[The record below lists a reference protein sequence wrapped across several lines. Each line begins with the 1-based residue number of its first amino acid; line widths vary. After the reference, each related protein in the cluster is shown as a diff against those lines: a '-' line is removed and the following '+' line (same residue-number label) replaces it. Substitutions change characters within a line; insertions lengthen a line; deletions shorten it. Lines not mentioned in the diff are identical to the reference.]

1 MMDGILSAM
10 KKKKL
15 GEESESPEKQAMETA
30 TGTEG
35 TPEDNLEDAEQGE
48 ELADD
53 NYDDE
58 NGEGVTEDEAGE
70 TVGMAGETEMDMAEQ
85 GDEATGTAGV
95 KAALAKLRGGG
106 GAEMG
111 GDLSEMESGSTPERT
126 AVETAAA
133 EQGIALDEITGSDL
147 LELLEM
153 GGLGAE
159 LVMGAAES
167 TGDGALGA
175 LLAKSPGKPAMSG
188 MSMPKPGGMP
198 KSMGTYKGA

>member
-48 ELADD
+48 ELADED
-53 NYDDE
+53 TDGVGDDTSE
-58 NGEGVTEDEAGE
+58 EAGE
-70 TVGMAGETEMDMAEQ
+70 SAGTAGETEMDMAEQ
-85 GDEATGTAGV
+85 GDEAADTAGV

-111 GDLSEMESGSTPERT
+111 GDPGMSEDGGTPEGT
-126 AVETAAA
+126 AVKQAAA